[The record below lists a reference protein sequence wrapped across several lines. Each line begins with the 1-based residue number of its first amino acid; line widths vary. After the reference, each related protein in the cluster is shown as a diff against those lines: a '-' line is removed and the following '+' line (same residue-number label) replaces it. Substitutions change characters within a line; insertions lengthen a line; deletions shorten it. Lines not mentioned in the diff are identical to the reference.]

1 MPGAFEEI
9 KGLVVEVDD
18 VIYMPSLDAPPD
30 RPHPFVYFINIR
42 NGTPERVTILGRKWI
57 VREQDTDELM
67 VVEGDGVVGQTP
79 TIEPGDV
86 FSYNSYHVARGS
98 SSAEGAFF
106 GKSESGRKIV
116 TRIPLFT
123 MSLPDWA

>member
-9 KGLVVEVDD
+9 NGLVVEVDD
-18 VIYMPSLDAPPD
+18 VIYMPSLDAPED

-42 NGTPERVTILGRKWI
+42 NGSTERVTILGRKWI
-57 VREQDTDELM
+57 VREDDSEELM

-86 FSYNSYHVARGS
+86 FSYNSYHVAHGNS
-98 SSAEGAFF
+98 IAEGAFF
-106 GKSESGRKIV
+106 GKTESGTRVV
-116 TRIPLFT
+116 TRIPRFT
-123 MSLPDWA
+123 MTLPDWA